1 MISAVVYLD
10 RQHSGK
16 PGKPSDRGAAVDLDG
31 DGKIQRDEQE
41 AALTARYLLACE
53 LALLEMGHTVIPIS
67 DGNYNERHARV
78 NQYAGSFKAG
88 RPQLYLAAH
97 LNCGKGSYGL
107 LGYDY
112 RSRSGPELASRIGR
126 QLRQVAPEL
135 NGVKCIEA
143 RPDNWTRNMYAT
155 ISGVTQP
162 IGLCLEPCFMDQPS
176 HADLLTAAGLSTIGR
191 AIAAGVDAFV
201 NTCEV

>member
-16 PGKPSDRGAAVDLDG
+16 PGRPDDRGAAVDLDG

-67 DGNYNERHARV
+67 DGTYNERHRRV
-78 NQYAGSFKAG
+78 NRYAGTFKAG

-97 LNCGKGSYGL
+97 LNAGGGDYGMI
-107 LGYDY
+107 GTDY
-112 RSRSGPELASRIGR
+112 RSRSGSELASRIAR

-135 NGVKCIEA
+135 NGVKCVEA
-143 RPDNWTRNMYAT
+143 RPDNWTRNMFAT

-162 IGLCLEPCFMDQPS
+162 IGVCLEPCFMDQPS

>member
-16 PGKPSDRGAAVDLDG
+16 PGKPADRGAAVDLDG

-53 LALLEMGHTVIPIS
+53 LALLEMGHVVIPIS
-67 DGNYNERHARV
+67 DGSYNDRHARV
-78 NQYAGSFKAG
+78 NRYAGSFKTG
-88 RPQLYLAAH
+88 RPQLYMAGH
-97 LNCGKGSYGL
+97 LNAGGGDYGL

-112 RSRSGPELASRIGR
+112 RSRSGPELASRIAR

-143 RPDNWTRNMYAT
+143 RPDNWTRNMFAT
-155 ISGVTQP
+155 ISGVMQP

>member
-16 PGKPSDRGAAVDLDG
+16 PGKPADRGAAVDLDG

-67 DGNYNERHARV
+67 DGGYNERHARV
-78 NQYAGSFKAG
+78 NQYAGTFKAG
-88 RPQLYLAAH
+88 RPQLYLAGH
-97 LNCGKGSYGL
+97 LNAGGGDYGL
-107 LGYDY
+107 LGHDY
-112 RSRSGPELASRIGR
+112 RRRSGPALASRIAR

-143 RPDNWTRNMYAT
+143 RPDNWTRNMFAT

>member
-16 PGKPSDRGAAVDLDG
+16 PGKPADRGAAVDLDG

-53 LALLEMGHTVIPIS
+53 LALLEMGHVVIPIA
-67 DGNYNERHARV
+67 DGSYNDRHARV
-78 NQYAGSFKAG
+78 NQYAGSFKTG
-88 RPQLYLAAH
+88 RPQLYLAGH
-97 LNCGKGSYGL
+97 LNAGGGDYGMI
-107 LGYDY
+107 GTDY
-112 RSRSGPELASRIGR
+112 RSRSGPELASRIAR

-155 ISGVTQP
+155 ISGVMQP

>member
-16 PGKPSDRGAAVDLDG
+16 PGRPNDRGAAVDLDG

-67 DGNYNERHARV
+67 DGNYSDRHTRV
-78 NQYAGSFKAG
+78 NRYAGTFKAG

-97 LNCGKGSYGL
+97 LNAGGGDYGMI
-107 LGYDY
+107 GTDY
-112 RSRSGPELASRIGR
+112 RSRSGPELASRIAR

-135 NGVKCIEA
+135 NGVKCVEA
-143 RPDNWTRNMYAT
+143 RPDNWTRNMFAT

-162 IGLCLEPCFMDQPS
+162 IGVCLEPCFMDQPS

>member
-16 PGKPSDRGAAVDLDG
+16 PGRPNDRGAAVDLDG

-67 DGNYNERHARV
+67 DGTYNERHRRV
-78 NQYAGSFKAG
+78 NRYAGTFKAG

-97 LNCGKGSYGL
+97 LNAGGGDYGMI
-107 LGYDY
+107 GTDY
-112 RSRSGPELASRIGR
+112 RSRSGSELASRIAR

-135 NGVKCIEA
+135 NGVKCVEA
-143 RPDNWTRNMYAT
+143 RPDNWTRNMFAT

-162 IGLCLEPCFMDQPS
+162 IGVCLEPCFLDQPS

>member
-16 PGKPSDRGAAVDLDG
+16 PGRPADRGAAVDLDG

-67 DGNYNERHARV
+67 DGGYNERHARV
-78 NQYAGSFKAG
+78 NQYAGTFKAG
-88 RPQLYLAAH
+88 RTQLYLAGH
-97 LNCGKGSYGL
+97 LNAGGGDYGM
-107 LGYDY
+107 LGHDY
-112 RSRSGPELASRIGR
+112 RSRSGPELASRIAR

-162 IGLCLEPCFMDQPS
+162 IGLCHEPCFMDQPS